1 MKPNSILSR
10 LMIQISLFPAVAF
23 AVVLLTAMPGF
34 AQETSPTA
42 AASPQAL
49 TALDYFE
56 IQQLANRYAHAID
69 TCANDGYDYADLYT
83 DDGVFID
90 NYSDDGFSKG
100 GIARAAGR
108 EQLARAA
115 GGGSEGC
122 KKPVRGALATPGD
135 GAVAWNGWSHLM
147 VNHIITPTPE
157 GATGRVYLVTL
168 GMDGPGS
175 VARDGGYEDIYVKT
189 AAGWRI
195 KSRSHVR
202 TRAWHHQDMQTPDLK

>member
-1 MKPNSILSR
+1 MKPHNILTR
-10 LMIQISLFPAVAF
+10 LMMQISLFLAVAF
-23 AVVLLTAMPGF
+23 AGVLITAIPGYT
-34 AQETSPTA
+34 QGNSPA
-42 AASPQAL
+42 AATSPQAL
-49 TALDYFE
+49 NALDFFE
-56 IQQLANRYAHAID
+56 IQQLAIGYAHALD
-69 TCANDGYDYADLYT
+69 TCANEGYDYADLYT

-90 NYSDDGFSKG
+90 NYSDDGYSKG
-100 GIARAAGR
+100 GVARASGR

-122 KKPVRGALATPGD
+122 KRPVRGALATPGD

-147 VNHIITPTPE
+147 VNHIITPTQA

-168 GMDGPGS
+168 GMNGPGS

-202 TRAWHHQDMQTPDLK
+202 TRAWHNPSMQTQDLK